1 MGLINRS
8 ENWETMSLSKR
19 VPDSSRLLSIK
30 SKFSKERRV
39 DFPAKILSKD
49 TSILSL
55 LVQFDSHH
63 VTSRFYCDLPLSS
76 LFLYSFSYFLSY
88 TLSIS
93 LSFFLHLATLKVI
106 TVPHEEPRFRPLLPI
121 EWKSILIE
129 HVFIFT
135 NRRKA
140 SQRTETIDHVKSQ
153 QRKDSLSI
161 ALKKKHT
168 AGTVILG
175 P

>member
-55 LVQFDSHH
+55 LVQFDSYH
-63 VTSRFYCDLPLSS
+63 VTSRFYCDLPTSS

-106 TVPHEEPRFRPLLPI
+106 TVPHEEPRFRPLYPSNENQSWSNTYLYSQI
-121 EWKSILIE
+121 EGKLHNE
-129 HVFIFT
+129 
-135 NRRKA
+135 
-140 SQRTETIDHVKSQ
+140 QR
-153 QRKDSLSI
+153 LSI
-161 ALKKKHT
+161 T
-168 AGTVILG
+168 
-175 P
+175 